1 MNYNDSRQHASHF
14 PADFGLDDA
23 GALSAKSALVLKLNA
38 LIVSRGLSDDEAAAL
53 TEMARPVVTPEQRER
68 LRNVSLE
75 LLMQTLASLGQHVEI
90 VVRPAAPPRSAGIT
104 VSV

>member
-1 MNYNDSRQHASHF
+1 MNYNDSCQRAY
-14 PADFGLDDA
+14 PLPDDFGLDDA

-38 LIVSRGLSDDEAAAL
+38 LIVSRGLSEDEAAAL
-53 TEMARPVVTPEQRER
+53 SEMARPVVTPEQRER

-90 VVRPAAPPRSAGIT
+90 VVRPAGPPHSAGIT